1 MFTYSYAFGTSVSVV
16 DVIVNDVNHNPI
28 LEGAQIYAQDLID
41 GLQERFSEE
50 GRSILASFDSCIWN
64 ICQMMRRN
72 VMNMR
77 TSMAMMNLRFS
88 RLILECELTHS
99 CVWYDSFTCV
109 T

>member
-1 MFTYSYAFGTSVSVV
+1 VFTHSYAFGTSVSVV

-72 VMNMR
+72 CNEYEDEYGNDELEIL
-77 TSMAMMNLRFS
+77 TSHLGVRINAFM
-88 RLILECELTHS
+88 
-99 CVWYDSFTCV
+99 CVV
-109 T
+109 